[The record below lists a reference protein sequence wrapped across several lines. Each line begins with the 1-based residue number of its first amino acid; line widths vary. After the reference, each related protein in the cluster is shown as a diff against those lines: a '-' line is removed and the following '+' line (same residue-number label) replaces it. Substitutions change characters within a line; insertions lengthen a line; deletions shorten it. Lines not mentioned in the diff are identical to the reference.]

1 MPIYMKIDGVKGT
14 VTSHDHKE
22 YAGTANGG
30 VWKSTN
36 FLTTDHAA
44 RASGG
49 PRVNVFSASTGANL
63 LRVARIELASGAN
76 PIDGRDASAKF
87 KIEQLFN
94 TARIQRTKVA
104 IFICPSDPAASIDP
118 NGRLVVGTDQGIF
131 RSGGANK
138 LRVPNNLKQMP
149 LAALNGASVELI
161 VTDAGGTVTD
171 RYMLRNATSSHH
183 TGGVNAVLCD
193 GSVRF

>member
-1 MPIYMKIDGVKGT
+1 MPIYMKIDGIKSDVQP
-14 VTSHDHKE
+14 
-22 YAGTANGG
+22 AGTANGG
-30 VWKSTN
+30 VWKTTN
-36 FLTTDHAA
+36 FLTND
-44 RASGG
+44 RATRLG
-49 PRVNVFSASTGANL
+49 PGPHVKVFSGSTGGSL
-63 LRVARIELASGAN
+63 LEVSKIALASGAT

-87 KIEQLFN
+87 KVEQLFN
-94 TARIQRTKVA
+94 SARIQRTKVA

-118 NGRLVVGTDQGIF
+118 NGRLVVATDQGVW
-131 RSGGANK
+131 RSASATRP
-138 LRVPNNLKQMP
+138 RVPNNLKQMP

-171 RYMLRNATSSHH
+171 RYVLRNATSSHH